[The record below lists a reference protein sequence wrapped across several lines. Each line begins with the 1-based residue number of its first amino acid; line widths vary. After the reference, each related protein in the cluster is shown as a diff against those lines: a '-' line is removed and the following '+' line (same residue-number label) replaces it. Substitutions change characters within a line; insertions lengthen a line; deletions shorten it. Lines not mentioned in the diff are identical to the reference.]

1 MNKKAA
7 IELSMTT
14 IIVIIIGVTL
24 LSLGLVWVKNT
35 FSQVGDL
42 TDESFRV
49 AQDTI
54 QRDMAPDDTFYVS
67 GYSIKAKQGK
77 FTTVYA
83 GVQFFDTNAEAS
95 ATFNFNIASSG
106 ATTDGITFQ
115 TAESVLVRAG
125 ERKGV
130 PFGINIPD
138 NIPKGQTYS
147 ATVTAIKDS
156 TPYESEVFLI
166 EVI

>member
-35 FSQVGDL
+35 FGQVGDL

-49 AQDTI
+49 AQEVI

-67 GYSIKAKQGK
+67 GYSIKAKHGK
-77 FTTVYA
+77 FTEVYA
-83 GVQFFDTNAEAS
+83 GVQYF
-95 ATFNFNIASSG
+95 ATDPA
-106 ATTDGITFQ
+106 AQTTYSL
-115 TAESVLVRAG
+115 SVTSDALAAGVEFILPTGVVVNAG
-125 ERKGV
+125 ERKGI
-130 PFGINIPD
+130 PFGIKVPSNIPE
-138 NIPKGQTYS
+138 GETYS
-147 ATVTAIKDS
+147 ATVTATS
-156 TPYESEVFLI
+156 SVGSESEVFLI
-166 EVI
+166 EIT